1 MGGRGGGTTGL
12 RRRWPT
18 PSPHHL
24 LPGAATLAAHSA
36 WPQRSGSEG
45 GWARAGAL
53 GWWASWVGWV
63 RWEGAAAAPRGC
75 EGGWV
80 GPPTVLCPPAT
91 HATLSFLCNA
101 LCGGSCHVLRRAGM
115 GASHQG
121 RLCFLSAPAHCCCSW
136 TAATRAVV
144 PMLLSS
150 PDRPPPACRLLAMRC
165 AGWSAQPKCRPCW
178 LGLQCR
184 ACAAASPASHACFQ
198 TSAVLLLCASL
209 PPIQAGL
216 VVFMSEMQSG
226 VVLRVGPC
234 WSGWLAGPQQGLLL
248 RRQAGGLHRCASV
261 QVAL

>member
-1 MGGRGGGTTGL
+1 M
-12 RRRWPT
+12 
-18 PSPHHL
+18 
-24 LPGAATLAAHSA
+24 
-36 WPQRSGSEG
+36 
-45 GWARAGAL
+45 
-53 GWWASWVGWV
+53 